1 VALLAQ
7 RLGFPDQRSST
18 GSSQYDTKFSIRKVV
33 RRDSMYLPALPQATP
48 WLPQIQTHPLRPG
61 CGQIIGP
68 GCGAELPHWCHALGT
83 GCSLGAVSAV
93 MGTRG

>member
-33 RRDSMYLPALPQATP
+33 RRDSMYLPPSLKPRHGCRKSDSPSETRLRTDHRTGMWSRAPALVPCAWDGMLP
-48 WLPQIQTHPLRPG
+48 W
-61 CGQIIGP
+61 
-68 GCGAELPHWCHALGT
+68 
-83 GCSLGAVSAV
+83 AVSAV
-93 MGTRG
+93 MGPRG